1 MAATSESLAA
11 DPGGVLVIERTFDA
25 PRDLVFRCW
34 SESQHFGRWIGPQGF
49 TTTILTW
56 EPRRGGSYRLHMRG
70 PDGQEYWQQGVFV
83 EIVPP
88 ERIVRTF
95 CWADAEG
102 RPTLPETLLTVDF
115 ADLGGQTKL
124 TLNQAVFESVNARDA
139 HHGGWSSSLER
150 FADYLAAL

>member
-70 PDGQEYWQQGVFV
+70 PDGQEHGNRAFSSKLFHRSESCGRFV
-83 EIVPP
+83 G
-88 ERIVRTF
+88 RTRK
-95 CWADAEG
+95 DG
-102 RPTLPETLLTVDF
+102 QHSPRPC
-115 ADLGGQTKL
+115 
-124 TLNQAVFESVNARDA
+124 
-139 HHGGWSSSLER
+139 
-150 FADYLAAL
+150 